1 MFEAKLHQVFRMA
14 DGSFADSTFASA
26 LAFSLEKLGL
36 SSVSLK
42 EEQRAA
48 IKAVY
53 EGTDVFV
60 CLPTGYGKSLCYQ
73 TLPFVMDY
81 KHRVEGIQQ
90 ARASAVL
97 VVSFDNSHGRSST
110 GLRKQGV
117 QASIITSS
125 SSVAKENFATDDT
138 LATESLFFCAPEA
151 LVMSRWRDAFERPEF
166 SDRIVA
172 VIIDEAHCISKW

>member
-1 MFEAKLHQVFRMA
+1 MA
-14 DGSFADSTFASA
+14 DSSFADSTFASA

-60 CLPTGYGKSLCYQ
+60 CLPTGYGKSL
-73 TLPFVMDY
+73 PFVMDY

-97 VVSFDNSHGRSST
+97 VVSPLITLMEDQVR

-151 LVMSRWRDAFERPEF
+151 LVMSKWRDAFERPEF

>member
-1 MFEAKLHQVFRMA
+1 MA
-14 DGSFADSTFASA
+14 EGSFVDSTFASA

-90 ARASAVL
+90 AKASAVL
-97 VVSFDNSHGRSST
+97 VVSPF
-110 GLRKQGV
+110 
-117 QASIITSS
+117 
-125 SSVAKENFATDDT
+125 
-138 LATESLFFCAPEA
+138 
-151 LVMSRWRDAFERPEF
+151 
-166 SDRIVA
+166 
-172 VIIDEAHCISKW
+172 ISWKIKYGD

>member
-1 MFEAKLHQVFRMA
+1 MA

-97 VVSFDNSHGRSST
+97 VVSPLITLMEDQVR